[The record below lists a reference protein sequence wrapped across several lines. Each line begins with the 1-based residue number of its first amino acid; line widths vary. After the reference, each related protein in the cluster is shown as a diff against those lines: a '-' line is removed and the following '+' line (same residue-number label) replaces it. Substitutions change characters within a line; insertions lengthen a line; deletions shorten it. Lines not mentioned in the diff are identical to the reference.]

1 MNKREL
7 SAVVPGDRSSAAFT
21 LGASSSFTVAVWLSP
36 SLLTVKA
43 LVGGSLRAR
52 TVSHA
57 QLIAALFG

>member
-1 MNKREL
+1 MNEREL
-7 SAVVPGDRSSAAFT
+7 STVEPGDRSSAALA
-21 LGASSSFTVAVWLSP
+21 LGASSSFTAAVWLSP
-36 SLLTVKA
+36 SLFTVKA